1 MAKRFRP
8 RFTFWLDLHKADEA
22 AVAEV
27 IVKLKRERAFA
38 GAVRDGLRLIYDL
51 RAGRAEVLFELFPW
65 VKESFQPAAT
75 GQGDAQLQAQIARLE
90 ALLIA
95 QGNKPID
102 RIHTTQPAKQS
113 QGSLS
118 EMNVRADK
126 TSTKTVAKNFVDS
139 MKGFASGFFD

>member
-65 VKESFQPAAT
+65 VRESLQPAAA
-75 GQGDAQLQAQIARLE
+75 GQGDVQLQAQIARLE
-90 ALLIA
+90 ALMLS
-95 QGNKPID
+95 QGNAPV
-102 RIHTTQPAKQS
+102 QPAE
-113 QGSLS
+113 QGRLQKASLVEVTRHTEKS
-118 EMNVRADK
+118 SA
-126 TSTKTVAKNFVDS
+126 KTVAKNFVDS
-139 MKGFASGFFD
+139 MRNFSLFD